1 VHAWAGDLLGQAC
14 MHGRGICAMGV
25 EGETCYK
32 LALQERPIIS
42 TYC

>member
-1 VHAWAGDLLGQAC
+1 LGKRVRMEEASAQW
-14 MHGRGICAMGV
+14 RV